1 MIIKKLVKGTE
12 KDTEIAFAE
21 IGFGDENGDSFVFC
35 IESGD
40 LCLLVYSEHSMFSI
54 AEDLE
59 IPAEHEITFIINE
72 GQNEVPQKQILPFS
86 CEDLLAYCMES
97 ELERYECWRDDG
109 GEGIYEAS
117 ESENGIKFEIA
128 YDFMYLNSV
137 ADNEALSYLYQKYDK
152 RNSSAVK
159 Q

>member
-12 KDTEIAFAE
+12 NDTEIAFAE
-21 IGFGDENGDSFVFC
+21 IGFWDENGDSFVFC

-40 LCLLVYSEHSMFSI
+40 LCLLVYSEKSMFSI
-54 AEDLE
+54 AEDLD
-59 IPAEHEITFIINE
+59 IPAEHEITFIIIE
-72 GQNEVPQKQILPFS
+72 DQNEAPKKQTLPFS

-109 GEGIYEAS
+109 GEGVYEAS
-117 ESENGIKFEIA
+117 ESENGIKFGIT

-137 ADNEALSYLYQKYDK
+137 AENEVLSYLYQKYNELDSWADE
-152 RNSSAVK
+152 N
-159 Q
+159 